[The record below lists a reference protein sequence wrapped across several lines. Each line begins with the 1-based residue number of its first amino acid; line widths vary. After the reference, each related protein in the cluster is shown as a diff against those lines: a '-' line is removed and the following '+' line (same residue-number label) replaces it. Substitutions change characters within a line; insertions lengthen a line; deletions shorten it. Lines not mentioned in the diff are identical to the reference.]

1 MPSSSSFDAPK
12 LLSMV
17 RAMDRSLSEAEAKEY
32 AKSLPPEQRMAVQGC
47 YCVHCVRPCSC
58 PIAATY
64 NCTENWTFF
73 PCITIPFGC
82 CVCINGSESEGF
94 YTNVKGDTVIVKVD
108 QENETLAC
116 FTHNCGGPNFY
127 CKKM

>member
-1 MPSSSSFDAPK
+1 MTTSPSLDAPK
-12 LLSMV
+12 LLTMV
-17 RAMDRSLSEAEAKEY
+17 RARDRSLNESEAKEY
-32 AKSLPPEQRMAVQGC
+32 AKSLPPEKRMAVQGC
-47 YCVHCVRPCSC
+47 YCVHCVRPCAC

-82 CVCINGSESEGF
+82 CVCVNGSESEGF
-94 YTNVKGDTVIVKVD
+94 YTNIKGDTVIVKVD

-116 FTHNCGGPNFY
+116 FTHNCGGPNCY
-127 CKKM
+127 CTKV